1 MMKLNWR
8 AMVGVLLV
16 VLGVLA
22 MLQTLNVVQFEG
34 DVWLWVFAAIFAVV
48 GLGFLYVLVTGPVE
62 NWWAAIPGLSLL
74 GLGVLMV
81 LEGLPGVTGEWPA
94 AIFMGCIGLSFVI
107 VFLLDRAR
115 WWAVI
120 PAGSLLSI
128 ALMILLPKMGS
139 WTASILFF
147 GMAITFGVV
156 ALMGKN
162 KMNWAWIPAAA
173 LLALG
178 VFIPSVEG
186 SMPWMIWPVV
196 LIAVG
201 AYLIGRSFLKK

>member
-1 MMKLNWR
+1 MKLNWR

-48 GLGFLYVLVTGPVE
+48 GLGFLYVLVTAPVE
-62 NWWAAIPGLSLL
+62 NWWAAIPGFSLL
-74 GLGVLMV
+74 GLGVLMM
-81 LEGLPGVTGEWPA
+81 LEGVPGVMGEWPP

-107 VFLLDRAR
+107 VFLLDRTR

-128 ALMILLPKMGS
+128 ALMILLPDMGG
-139 WTASILFF
+139 WTASIMFF

-156 ALMGKN
+156 ALMGKD

-178 VFIPSVEG
+178 AFIPSVEG

-196 LIAVG
+196 LITVG